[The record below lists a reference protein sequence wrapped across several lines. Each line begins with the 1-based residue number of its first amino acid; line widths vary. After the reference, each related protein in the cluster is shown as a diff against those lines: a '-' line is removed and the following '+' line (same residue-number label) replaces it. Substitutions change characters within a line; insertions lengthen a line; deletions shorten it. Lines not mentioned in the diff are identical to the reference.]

1 MFSRGF
7 ASNTIKCTNLIRH
20 AIIFDKKMPSLYLEH
35 DFDVDDKLKSDVY
48 SIEHIFPRSH
58 ISSKHV
64 NDMHN
69 VIKTTNTLNVNRSN
83 YKYVDDY
90 NKDDINWIKLDFEN
104 YVNHKKK
111 QFIPNKSSRGFISR
125 AILYMHKEY
134 AYNPEKII
142 SKDILTKWFYEN
154 PPTQEEKYHNYLV
167 KNMQNKNNVFVAH
180 YNKKKSNVA
189 KYIDMM

>member
-104 YVNHKKK
+104 YVNHK
-111 QFIPNKSSRGFISR
+111 
-125 AILYMHKEY
+125 
-134 AYNPEKII
+134 
-142 SKDILTKWFYEN
+142 
-154 PPTQEEKYHNYLV
+154 
-167 KNMQNKNNVFVAH
+167 
-180 YNKKKSNVA
+180 
-189 KYIDMM
+189 